1 MNPEDSAGSA
11 TLPTR
16 RVADIQ
22 LDEAAQR
29 WLVHSLW
36 SEQAVGF
43 IGGAPKSCKSWFG
56 LDLAVS
62 VASGTACLGRFEVAH
77 KGPTLVYLAE
87 DSLDQVR
94 RRIEGLCR
102 HRGLDIGQLD
112 LHVVTAAS
120 VRLDLED
127 DQRRLAA
134 TLNQL
139 RPALLLLD
147 PLVRMHRIDENSS
160 ADISRLL
167 GLLRQLQRQH
177 AVAIAVVHHM
187 SKRTRAQLGQALRG
201 STDLHAWSDSS
212 AYLVRRR
219 GRLVLTLEHRSAAA
233 PDPIGIELVG
243 NEADTHL
250 QTRAPDSDEDDLATP
265 PPSPIAEQ
273 LRNRLAAASDPLT
286 RAELRAALRVNNQR
300 LGDALQQLER
310 DGILERTHGKWTLAA
325 PKHQT
330 APQPS
335 P

>member
-1 MNPEDSAGSA
+1 MSPEDSAGSA

-16 RVADIQ
+16 RVADIK
-22 LDEAAQR
+22 LDDSAQR

-62 VASGTACLGRFEVAH
+62 VASGTACLGRFEVER
-77 KGPTLVYLAE
+77 KGPALVYLAE

-94 RRIEGLCR
+94 RRIEGLCS
-102 HRGLDIGQLD
+102 HRALDIGQLD
-112 LHVVTAAS
+112 LHVVTAPS
-120 VRLDLED
+120 VRLDLQD

-139 RPALLLLD
+139 KPALLLLD

-233 PDPIGIELVG
+233 PDPIGVALVPDDAG
-243 NEADTHL
+243 AHL
-250 QTRAPDSDEDDLATP
+250 ETRAPHSDEDDLAQP
-265 PPSPIAEQ
+265 PPSPIAQQ
-273 LRNRLAAASDPLT
+273 LRARLAAAPLT
-286 RAELRAALRVNNQR
+286 RAELRTALRVNNQR
-300 LGDALQQLER
+300 LGDALLQLER
-310 DGILERTHGKWTLAA
+310 DRIIERTRGRWRLAA
-325 PKHQT
+325 
-330 APQPS
+330 S
-335 P
+335 PPEAAR

>member
-16 RVADIQ
+16 RIAAIELADG
-22 LDEAAQR
+22 AQR
-29 WLVHSLW
+29 WLVQSLW
-36 SEQAVGF
+36 SDQAVGF
-43 IGGAPKSCKSWFG
+43 IGGSPKSCKSWFG

-62 VASGTACLGRFEVAH
+62 VASGTACLGRFEVAR
-77 KGPTLVYLAE
+77 KGPALVYLAE

-112 LHVVTAAS
+112 LHVVTAPS

-134 TLNQL
+134 TLQQL

-167 GLLRQLQRQH
+167 GLLRQLQREH

-233 PDPIGIELVG
+233 PDPIGIALVG
-243 NEADTHL
+243 DEAGAHL
-250 QTRAPDSDEDDLATP
+250 ETRAPDSDEDDIAQP
-265 PPSPIAEQ
+265 PPSPLAEQ
-273 LRNRLAAASDPLT
+273 LRARLACAAAPLT

-300 LGDALQQLER
+300 LGDALLQLER
-310 DGILERTHGKWTLAA
+310 DGVIERSRGRWALAA
-325 PKHQT
+325 SVAVSTRQL
-330 APQPS
+330 AL
-335 P
+335 